1 MFAYMRRGPN
11 FYKEV
16 AALAAPIILQDMIT
30 STLSMADT
38 FMVGL
43 LGEEPMAAVT
53 LANIPL
59 FVVQLFIFG
68 VQSGS
73 TVLLSQYWGKQ
84 DMESINRI
92 YGMALWLVMAV
103 SPLWQRPGGG
113 GAGRPIWP
121 AGGAVLCIQRLFNDL
136 YCSLPQYGA
145 SPTGNVHSGYLY
157 GSEYLFELGIYFR
170 KSGSARTGSSR
181 GGSGHPHRTRFRG
194 CHRGL
199 SHG

>member
-92 YGMALWLVMAV
+92 YGMALCLVMAV
-103 SPLWQRPGGG
+103 SS
-113 GAGRPIWP
+113 
-121 AGGAVLCIQRLFNDL
+121 LCSVILLICPVEFLSHFGND
-136 YCSLPQYGA
+136 
-145 SPTGNVHSGYLY
+145 Y